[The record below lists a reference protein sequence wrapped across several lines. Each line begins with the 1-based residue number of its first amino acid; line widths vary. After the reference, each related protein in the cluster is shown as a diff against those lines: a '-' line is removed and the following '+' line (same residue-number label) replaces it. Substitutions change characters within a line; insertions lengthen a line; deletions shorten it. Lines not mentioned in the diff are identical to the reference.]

1 MSRSGLIAFIALPSP
16 ARLFGAAM
24 QVVLAWETRRR
35 MRTDLARLDPHL
47 LRDIG
52 VNPDAAMAEA
62 SKPFW
67 RD

>member
-1 MSRSGLIAFIALPSP
+1 MSRSGLLAVFVLPSP
-16 ARLFGAAM
+16 ARLLATAT
-24 QVVLAWETRRR
+24 QVLVVWNSRRR
-35 MRTDLARLDPHL
+35 MRADLRRLDGHL

-52 VNPDAAMAEA
+52 VDSARAQSEA